1 MKLIPE
7 WFNHQYCL
15 IAWPC
20 NKDLYGD
27 IINKARD
34 EVANVINEISKTE
47 RVIVLS
53 NKEDINE
60 IENKTNHEN
69 IDILEC
75 KLDDSWMRDIAPIFY
90 NEDKKL
96 KSISFDFNGYG
107 KYPDYVNDNKI
118 SKFISKHLN
127 IPTKNSDLVIEGGAI
142 TYDDRKNLFSTKN
155 VLFNKNRKQRH
166 SNEYIIKELKLLF
179 DLKHIFLFENG
190 LKDDDTDGHVDNLL
204 CPIGKNKYLIATTHK
219 LDPNY
224 EILEKN
230 KADLI
235 KFFKD
240 TNQTFDLIEVPL
252 PTRKKINNKNIIS
265 SYINFY
271 FSKNKIILPKFNVK
285 EDNEVKLTFEKLF
298 PNREIMMLETENIN
312 YGGGNIHCITMNVP
326 KI

>member
-7 WFNHQYCL
+7 WYEDQYCL

-20 NKDLYGD
+20 NKDLYGK

-34 EVANVINEISKTE
+34 EVAKVINEIAKTE
-47 RVIVLS
+47 NVIVLS

-60 IENKTNHEN
+60 IQNKTDQKN
-69 IDILEC
+69 IDIVEC

-90 NEDKKL
+90 NEDEKL
-96 KSISFDFNGYG
+96 KSISFEFNGYG
-107 KYPDYVNDNKI
+107 KYPDYLNDNKI
-118 SKFISKHLN
+118 SKFISNYLN
-127 IPTKNSDLVIEGGAI
+127 IPTKISDLVIEGGAI
-142 TYDDRKNLFSTKN
+142 TYDDKKNLFSTKN
-155 VLFNKNRKQRH
+155 VIFNKNRKQKH
-166 SNEYIIKELKLLF
+166 NSEYIIKELKLLF
-179 DLKHIFLFENG
+179 DLNYIFLFENG
-190 LKDDDTDGHVDNLL
+190 LMEDDTDGHVDNLL

-224 EILEKN
+224 EILKKN

-285 EDNEVKLTFEKLF
+285 EDNEVKLIFEKLF
-298 PNREIMMLETENIN
+298 PNREIIMLETENIN

>member
-7 WFNHQYCL
+7 WYEHQYCL

-20 NKDLYGD
+20 NKDLYNKV
-27 IINKARD
+27 INKARD
-34 EVANVINEISKTE
+34 EVANVINEIAKTE
-47 RVIVLS
+47 HVIVLS

-60 IENKTNHEN
+60 IQNKTDHKN
-69 IDILEC
+69 IDIIEC

-90 NEDKKL
+90 NENEKL
-96 KSISFDFNGYG
+96 KSISFEFNGYG
-107 KYPDYVNDNKI
+107 KYPDYLNDNKI
-118 SKFISKHLN
+118 SKFISNYLN
-127 IPTKNSDLVIEGGAI
+127 IPTKISDLVIEGGAI
-142 TYDDRKNLFSTKN
+142 TYDDKKNLFSTKN
-155 VLFNKNRKQRH
+155 VIFNKNRKQKH
-166 SNEYIIKELKLLF
+166 NSEYIIKELKLLF
-179 DLKHIFLFENG
+179 DLNYIFLFENG
-190 LKDDDTDGHVDNLL
+190 LMEDDTDGHVDNLL
-204 CPIGKNKYLIATTHK
+204 SPIGKNQYLIATTHK

-240 TNQTFDLIEVPL
+240 TNQRFDLIEVPL

>member
-7 WFNHQYCL
+7 WYEHQYCL

-20 NKDLYGD
+20 NKDLYGK

-34 EVANVINEISKTE
+34 EVANVINEIAKTE
-47 RVIVLS
+47 HVIVLS

-60 IENKTNHEN
+60 IQNKTDHKN
-69 IDILEC
+69 IDIVEC

-90 NEDKKL
+90 IEDEKL
-96 KSISFDFNGYG
+96 KSISFEFNGYG
-107 KYPDYVNDNKI
+107 KYPDYLNDNKI
-118 SKFISKHLN
+118 SKFISNYLN
-127 IPTKNSDLVIEGGAI
+127 IPTKISDLVIEGGAI
-142 TYDDRKNLFSTKN
+142 TYDDKKNLFSTKN
-155 VLFNKNRKQRH
+155 VIFNKNRKQKH
-166 SNEYIIKELKLLF
+166 NSEYIIKELKLLF
-179 DLKHIFLFENG
+179 DLNYIFLFENG
-190 LKDDDTDGHVDNLL
+190 LMEDDTDGHVDNLL
-204 CPIGKNKYLIATTHK
+204 CPIGKNQYLIATTHK

-285 EDNEVKLTFEKLF
+285 EDNEVKLIFEKLF
-298 PNREIMMLETENIN
+298 SNREIMMLETENIN

>member
-7 WFNHQYCL
+7 WYEHQYCL

-20 NKDLYGD
+20 NKDLYGK

-34 EVANVINEISKTE
+34 EVANVINEIAKTE
-47 RVIVLS
+47 HVIVLS

-60 IENKTNHEN
+60 IQNKTDHKN
-69 IDILEC
+69 IDIVEC

-90 NEDKKL
+90 IEDEKL
-96 KSISFDFNGYG
+96 KSISFEFNGYG
-107 KYPDYVNDNKI
+107 KYPDYLNDNKI
-118 SKFISKHLN
+118 SKFISNYLN
-127 IPTKNSDLVIEGGAI
+127 IPTKISDLVIEGGAI
-142 TYDDRKNLFSTKN
+142 TYDDKKNLFSTKN
-155 VLFNKNRKQRH
+155 VIFNKNRKQKH
-166 SNEYIIKELKLLF
+166 NSEYIIKELKLLF
-179 DLKHIFLFENG
+179 DLNYIFLFENG
-190 LKDDDTDGHVDNLL
+190 LMEDDTDGHVDNLL
-204 CPIGKNKYLIATTHK
+204 CPIGKNQYLIATTHK

-271 FSKNKIILPKFNVK
+271 FSKNKIILPRFNVK

>member
-7 WFNHQYCL
+7 WHEHQYCL

-20 NKDLYGD
+20 NKDLYGK

-34 EVANVINEISKTE
+34 EVANVINEIAKTE
-47 RVIVLS
+47 QVIVLS

-60 IENKTNHEN
+60 IQNKTDHKN
-69 IDILEC
+69 IDIIEC

-90 NEDKKL
+90 NENEKL
-96 KSISFDFNGYG
+96 KSISFEFNGYG
-107 KYPDYVNDNKI
+107 KYPDYLNDNKI
-118 SKFISKHLN
+118 SKFISSYLN
-127 IPTKNSDLVIEGGAI
+127 IPTTTSDLVIEGGAI
-142 TYDDRKNLFSTKN
+142 TYDDKKNLFSTKN
-155 VLFNKNRKQRH
+155 VIFNKNRKQKH
-166 SNEYIIKELKLLF
+166 NSEYIIKELKLLF
-179 DLKHIFLFENG
+179 DLNYIFLFENG
-190 LKDDDTDGHVDNLL
+190 LMEDDTDGHVDNLL
-204 CPIGKNKYLIATTHK
+204 SPIGKNQYLIATTHK

-224 EILEKN
+224 QILEKN

-235 KFFKD
+235 KFFRD

-285 EDNEVKLTFEKLF
+285 EDNEVKLIFEKLF

>member
-7 WFNHQYCL
+7 WHEHQYCL

-20 NKDLYGD
+20 NKDLYGK

-34 EVANVINEISKTE
+34 EVANVINEIAKTE
-47 RVIVLS
+47 QVIVLS

-60 IENKTNHEN
+60 IQNKTDHKN
-69 IDILEC
+69 IDIIEC

-90 NEDKKL
+90 NENEKL
-96 KSISFDFNGYG
+96 KSISFEFNGYG
-107 KYPDYVNDNKI
+107 KYPDYLNDNKI
-118 SKFISKHLN
+118 SKFISSYLN
-127 IPTKNSDLVIEGGAI
+127 IPTTTSDLVIEGGAI
-142 TYDDRKNLFSTKN
+142 TYDDKKNLFSTKN
-155 VLFNKNRKQRH
+155 VIFNKNRKQKH
-166 SNEYIIKELKLLF
+166 NSEYIIKELKLLF
-179 DLKHIFLFENG
+179 DLNYIFLFENG
-190 LKDDDTDGHVDNLL
+190 LMEDDTDGHVDNLL
-204 CPIGKNKYLIATTHK
+204 SPIGKNQYLIATTHK

-235 KFFKD
+235 KFFRD

-285 EDNEVKLTFEKLF
+285 EDNEVKLIFEKLF
-298 PNREIMMLETENIN
+298 PNREIVMLETENIN

>member
-7 WFNHQYCL
+7 WYEHQYCL

-20 NKDLYGD
+20 NKDLYGK

-34 EVANVINEISKTE
+34 EVANVINEIAKTE
-47 RVIVLS
+47 HVIVLS

-60 IENKTNHEN
+60 IQNKTDHKN
-69 IDILEC
+69 IDIVEC

-90 NEDKKL
+90 NEDEKL
-96 KSISFDFNGYG
+96 KSISFEFNGYG
-107 KYPDYVNDNKI
+107 KYPDYLNDNKI
-118 SKFISKHLN
+118 SKFISNYLN
-127 IPTKNSDLVIEGGAI
+127 IPTKISDLVIEGGAI
-142 TYDDRKNLFSTKN
+142 TYDDKKNLFSTKN
-155 VLFNKNRKQRH
+155 VIFNKNRKQKH
-166 SNEYIIKELKLLF
+166 NSEYIIKELKLLF
-179 DLKHIFLFENG
+179 DLNYIFLFENG
-190 LKDDDTDGHVDNLL
+190 LMEDDTDGHVDNLL
-204 CPIGKNKYLIATTHK
+204 CPIGKNQYLIATTHK

-235 KFFKD
+235 KFFRD

-285 EDNEVKLTFEKLF
+285 EDNEVKLIFENLF
-298 PNREIMMLETENIN
+298 PNREIIMLETVNIN

>member
-7 WFNHQYCL
+7 WYEHQYCL

-20 NKDLYGD
+20 NKDLYGK

-34 EVANVINEISKTE
+34 EVANVINEIAKTE
-47 RVIVLS
+47 HVIVFS

-60 IENKTNHEN
+60 IQNKTDHKN
-69 IDILEC
+69 IDIIEC

-90 NEDKKL
+90 KEDEKL
-96 KSISFDFNGYG
+96 KSISFEFNGYG
-107 KYPDYVNDNKI
+107 KYPDYLNDNKI
-118 SKFISKHLN
+118 SKFISNYLN
-127 IPTKNSDLVIEGGAI
+127 IPTKISDLVIEGGAI
-142 TYDDRKNLFSTKN
+142 TYDDKKNLFSTKN
-155 VLFNKNRKQRH
+155 VIFNKNRKQKH
-166 SNEYIIKELKLLF
+166 NSEYIIKELKLLF
-179 DLKHIFLFENG
+179 DLNYIFLFENG
-190 LKDDDTDGHVDNLL
+190 LMEDDTDGHVDNLL

>member
-7 WFNHQYCL
+7 WYEHQYCL

-20 NKDLYGD
+20 NKDLYGK

-34 EVANVINEISKTE
+34 EVANVINEIAKTE
-47 RVIVLS
+47 HVIVLS

-60 IENKTNHEN
+60 IQNKTDHKN
-69 IDILEC
+69 IDIVEC

-90 NEDKKL
+90 NENEKL
-96 KSISFDFNGYG
+96 KSISFEFNGYG
-107 KYPDYVNDNKI
+107 KYPDYLNDNKI
-118 SKFISKHLN
+118 SKFISNYLN
-127 IPTKNSDLVIEGGAI
+127 IPTKISELVIEGGAI
-142 TYDDRKNLFSTKN
+142 TYDDKKNLFSTKN
-155 VLFNKNRKQRH
+155 VIFNKNRKQKH
-166 SNEYIIKELKLLF
+166 NSEYIIKELKLLF
-179 DLKHIFLFENG
+179 DLNYIFLFENG
-190 LKDDDTDGHVDNLL
+190 LMEDDTDGHVDNLL
-204 CPIGKNKYLIATTHK
+204 CPIGKNQYLIATTHK

>member
-7 WFNHQYCL
+7 WYEHQYCL

-20 NKDLYGD
+20 NKDLYGK

-34 EVANVINEISKTE
+34 EVANVINEIAKTE
-47 RVIVLS
+47 HVIVLS

-60 IENKTNHEN
+60 IENKTDHKN
-69 IDILEC
+69 IDIVEC

-96 KSISFDFNGYG
+96 KSISFEFNGYG
-107 KYPDYVNDNKI
+107 KYPDYLNDNKI
-118 SKFISKHLN
+118 SKFISNYLN
-127 IPTKNSDLVIEGGAI
+127 IPTKISDLVIEGGAI
-142 TYDDRKNLFSTKN
+142 TYDDKKNLFSTKN
-155 VLFNKNRKQRH
+155 VIFNKNRKQKH
-166 SNEYIIKELKLLF
+166 NSEYIIKELKLLF
-179 DLKHIFLFENG
+179 DLNYIFLFENG
-190 LKDDDTDGHVDNLL
+190 LIEDDTDGHVDNLL
-204 CPIGKNKYLIATTHK
+204 CPIGKNQYLIATTPK

-285 EDNEVKLTFEKLF
+285 EDNEVKLIFEKLF

>member
-7 WFNHQYCL
+7 WYEHQYCL

-20 NKDLYGD
+20 NKDLYGK

-34 EVANVINEISKTE
+34 EVANVINEIAKTE
-47 RVIVLS
+47 HVIVLS

-60 IENKTNHEN
+60 IQNKTDHKN
-69 IDILEC
+69 IDIVEC

-90 NEDKKL
+90 KEDKKL
-96 KSISFDFNGYG
+96 KSISFEFNGYG
-107 KYPDYVNDNKI
+107 KYPDYLNDNKI
-118 SKFISKHLN
+118 SKFISNYLN
-127 IPTKNSDLVIEGGAI
+127 IPTKISDLVIEGGAI
-142 TYDDRKNLFSTKN
+142 TYDDKKNLFSTKN
-155 VLFNKNRKQRH
+155 VIFNKNRKQKH
-166 SNEYIIKELKLLF
+166 NSEYIIKELKLLF
-179 DLKHIFLFENG
+179 DLNYIFLFENG

-230 KADLI
+230 KSDLI

-298 PNREIMMLETENIN
+298 PNREIIMLETENIN

>member
-7 WFNHQYCL
+7 WYEHQYCL

-20 NKDLYGD
+20 NKDLYGK

-34 EVANVINEISKTE
+34 EVANVINEIAKTE
-47 RVIVLS
+47 HVIVLS
-53 NKEDINE
+53 NKEDIKE
-60 IENKTNHEN
+60 IEDKTDHKN
-69 IDILEC
+69 IDIVEC

-90 NEDKKL
+90 NENEKL
-96 KSISFDFNGYG
+96 KSISFEFNGYG
-107 KYPDYVNDNKI
+107 KYPDYLNDNKI
-118 SKFISKHLN
+118 SKFISNYLN
-127 IPTKNSDLVIEGGAI
+127 IPTKISDLVIEGGAI
-142 TYDDRKNLFSTKN
+142 TYDDKKNLFSTKN
-155 VLFNKNRKQRH
+155 VIFNKNRKQKH
-166 SNEYIIKELKLLF
+166 NSEYIIKELKLLF
-179 DLKHIFLFENG
+179 DLNYIFLFENG
-190 LKDDDTDGHVDNLL
+190 LMEDDTDGHVDNLL
-204 CPIGKNKYLIATTHK
+204 CPIGKNQYLIATTHK

>member
-7 WFNHQYCL
+7 WYEHQYCL

-20 NKDLYGD
+20 NKDLYGK

-34 EVANVINEISKTE
+34 EVANVINEIAKTE
-47 RVIVLS
+47 HVIVLS

-60 IENKTNHEN
+60 IQNKTDHKN
-69 IDILEC
+69 IDIIEC

-90 NEDKKL
+90 NEDEKL
-96 KSISFDFNGYG
+96 KSISFEFNGYG
-107 KYPDYVNDNKI
+107 KYPDYLNDNKI
-118 SKFISKHLN
+118 SKFISSYLN
-127 IPTKNSDLVIEGGAI
+127 IPTKTSDLVIEGGAI
-142 TYDDRKNLFSTKN
+142 TYDDKKNLFSTKN
-155 VLFNKNRKQRH
+155 VIFNKNRKQKH
-166 SNEYIIKELKLLF
+166 NSEYIIKELKLLF
-179 DLKHIFLFENG
+179 DLNYIFLFENG
-190 LKDDDTDGHVDNLL
+190 LMEDDTDGHVDNLL
-204 CPIGKNKYLIATTHK
+204 SPIGKNQYLIATTHK

-235 KFFKD
+235 KFFRD

-285 EDNEVKLTFEKLF
+285 EDNEVKLIFEKLF

>member
-1 MKLIPE
+1 M
-7 WFNHQYCL
+7 N
-15 IAWPC
+15 
-20 NKDLYGD
+20 N
-27 IINKARD
+27 ARD
-34 EVANVINEISKTE
+34 EVANVINEIAKTE

-53 NKEDINE
+53 NKKDINE

-90 NEDKKL
+90 KEDEKL
-96 KSISFDFNGYG
+96 KSISFEFNGYG
-107 KYPDYVNDNKI
+107 KYPDYLNDNKI
-118 SKFISKHLN
+118 SKFISNYLN
-127 IPTKNSDLVIEGGAI
+127 IPTKSSDLVLEGGAI
-142 TYDDRKNLFSTKN
+142 TYDDKKNLFSTKN
-155 VLFNKNRKQRH
+155 VIFNKNRKQKYNSEH
-166 SNEYIIKELKLLF
+166 IINELKLLF
-179 DLKHIFLFENG
+179 DLDYIFLFENG
-190 LKDDDTDGHVDNLL
+190 LMEDDTDGHVDNLL

-285 EDNEVKLTFEKLF
+285 EDNEVKIIFEKIF
-298 PNREIMMLETENIN
+298 SNREIMMLETENIN

>member
-7 WFNHQYCL
+7 WHEHQYCL

-20 NKDLYGD
+20 NQDLYGK

-34 EVANVINEISKTE
+34 EVANVINEIAKTE
-47 RVIVLS
+47 HVIVLS

-60 IENKTNHEN
+60 IQNKTDHKN
-69 IDILEC
+69 IDIIEC

-90 NEDKKL
+90 KEDQKL
-96 KSISFDFNGYG
+96 KSISFEFNGYG
-107 KYPDYVNDNKI
+107 KYPDYLNDNKI
-118 SKFISKHLN
+118 SKFISNYLN
-127 IPTKNSDLVIEGGAI
+127 IPTKISDLVIEGGAI
-142 TYDDRKNLFSTKN
+142 TYDDKKNLFSTKN
-155 VLFNKNRKQRH
+155 VIFNKNRKQKH
-166 SNEYIIKELKLLF
+166 NSEYIIKELKLLF
-179 DLKHIFLFENG
+179 DLNYIFLFENG
-190 LKDDDTDGHVDNLL
+190 LIEDDTDGHVDNLL
-204 CPIGKNKYLIATTHK
+204 CPIGKNQYLIATTHK

-235 KFFKD
+235 KFFRD

>member
-7 WFNHQYCL
+7 WHEHQYCL

-20 NKDLYGD
+20 NKDLYGK

-34 EVANVINEISKTE
+34 EVANVINEIAKTE
-47 RVIVLS
+47 HVIVLS

-60 IENKTNHEN
+60 IQNKTDHKN
-69 IDILEC
+69 IDIIEC

-90 NEDKKL
+90 KEDEKL
-96 KSISFDFNGYG
+96 KSISFEFNGYG
-107 KYPDYVNDNKI
+107 KYSDYLNDNKI
-118 SKFISKHLN
+118 SKFISNYLN
-127 IPTKNSDLVIEGGAI
+127 IPTKISDLVIEGGAI
-142 TYDDRKNLFSTKN
+142 TYDDKKNLFSTKN
-155 VLFNKNRKQRH
+155 VIFNKNRKQKH
-166 SNEYIIKELKLLF
+166 NSEYIIKELKLLF
-179 DLKHIFLFENG
+179 DLNYIFLFENG
-190 LKDDDTDGHVDNLL
+190 LMEDDTDGHVDNLL
-204 CPIGKNKYLIATTHK
+204 CPIGKNQYLIATTHK

-235 KFFKD
+235 KFFRD

>member
-7 WFNHQYCL
+7 WYEHQYCL

-20 NKDLYGD
+20 NKDLYGK

-34 EVANVINEISKTE
+34 EVANVINEIAKTE
-47 RVIVLS
+47 YVIVLS

-60 IENKTNHEN
+60 IENKTDHKN
-69 IDILEC
+69 INIVEC

-90 NEDKKL
+90 NEDEKL
-96 KSISFDFNGYG
+96 KSISFEFNGYG
-107 KYPDYVNDNKI
+107 KYSDYLNDNKI
-118 SKFISKHLN
+118 SKFISNYLN
-127 IPTKNSDLVIEGGAI
+127 IPTKISDLVIEGGAI
-142 TYDDRKNLFSTKN
+142 TYDDKKNLFSTKN
-155 VLFNKNRKQRH
+155 VIFNKNRKQKH
-166 SNEYIIKELKLLF
+166 NSEYIIKELKLLF
-179 DLKHIFLFENG
+179 DLNYIFLFENG
-190 LKDDDTDGHVDNLL
+190 LMEDDTDGHVDNLL
-204 CPIGKNKYLIATTHK
+204 CPIGKNQYLIATTHK

-235 KFFKD
+235 KFFRD

>member
-7 WFNHQYCL
+7 WHEHQYCL

-20 NKDLYGD
+20 NKDLYGK

-34 EVANVINEISKTE
+34 EVANVINEIAKTE
-47 RVIVLS
+47 QVIVLS

-60 IENKTNHEN
+60 IQNKTDHKN
-69 IDILEC
+69 IDIIEC

-90 NEDKKL
+90 NENEKL
-96 KSISFDFNGYG
+96 KSISFEFNGYG
-107 KYPDYVNDNKI
+107 KYPDYLNDNKI
-118 SKFISKHLN
+118 SKFISNYLN
-127 IPTKNSDLVIEGGAI
+127 IPTKISDLVIEGGAI
-142 TYDDRKNLFSTKN
+142 TYDDKKNLFSTKN
-155 VLFNKNRKQRH
+155 VIFNKNRKQKH
-166 SNEYIIKELKLLF
+166 NNEYIIKELKLLF
-179 DLKHIFLFENG
+179 DLNYIFLFENG
-190 LKDDDTDGHVDNLL
+190 LIEDDTDGHVDNLL
-204 CPIGKNKYLIATTHK
+204 CPIGKNQYLIATTHK

-235 KFFKD
+235 KFFRD

>member
-7 WFNHQYCL
+7 WHEHQYCL

-20 NKDLYGD
+20 NKDLYGK

-34 EVANVINEISKTE
+34 EVANVINEIAKTE
-47 RVIVLS
+47 HVIVLS

-60 IENKTNHEN
+60 IQNKTDHKN
-69 IDILEC
+69 IDIIEC

-90 NEDKKL
+90 NENEKL
-96 KSISFDFNGYG
+96 KSISFEFNGYG
-107 KYPDYVNDNKI
+107 KYPDYLNDNKI
-118 SKFISKHLN
+118 SKFISNYLN
-127 IPTKNSDLVIEGGAI
+127 IPTKISDLVIEGGAI
-142 TYDDRKNLFSTKN
+142 TYDDKKNLFSTKN
-155 VLFNKNRKQRH
+155 VIFNKNRKQKH
-166 SNEYIIKELKLLF
+166 NSEYIIKELKFLF
-179 DLKHIFLFENG
+179 DLNYIFLFENG
-190 LKDDDTDGHVDNLL
+190 LMEDDTDGHVDNLL
-204 CPIGKNKYLIATTHK
+204 CPIGKNQYLIATTHK

-235 KFFKD
+235 NFFID

>member
-7 WFNHQYCL
+7 WYEHQYCL

-20 NKDLYGD
+20 NKDLYGK

-34 EVANVINEISKTE
+34 EVANVINEIAKTE
-47 RVIVLS
+47 HVIVLS

-60 IENKTNHEN
+60 IQNKTNHKN
-69 IDILEC
+69 IDIVEC

-96 KSISFDFNGYG
+96 KSISFEFNGYG
-107 KYPDYVNDNKI
+107 KYPDYLNDNKI
-118 SKFISKHLN
+118 SKFISNYLN
-127 IPTKNSDLVIEGGAI
+127 IQTKISDLVIEGGAI
-142 TYDDRKNLFSTKN
+142 TYDDKKNLFSTKN
-155 VLFNKNRKQRH
+155 VIFNKNRKQKH
-166 SNEYIIKELKLLF
+166 NSEYIIKELKLLF
-179 DLKHIFLFENG
+179 DLNYIFLFENG
-190 LKDDDTDGHVDNLL
+190 LMEDDTDGHVDNLL
-204 CPIGKNKYLIATTHK
+204 CPIGKNQYLIATTHK

-235 KFFKD
+235 KFFRD

>member
-7 WFNHQYCL
+7 WHEHQYCL

-20 NKDLYGD
+20 NKDLYGE
-27 IINKARD
+27 IIDSARD
-34 EVANVINEISKTE
+34 EVANVINEIAKTE
-47 RVIVLS
+47 YVIVLS

-60 IENKTNHEN
+60 IQNKTKDVN
-69 IDILEC
+69 IKVIEC
-75 KLDDSWMRDIAPIFY
+75 QLDDSWMRDIGPIFY
-90 NEDKKL
+90 TEDKKL

-107 KYPDYVNDNKI
+107 KYADYCKDNKI
-118 SKFISKHLN
+118 SQFISNYLN

-142 TYDDRKNLFSTKN
+142 TYDDKKNLFSTKN
-155 VLFNKNRKQRH
+155 VIFNKNRKQKH
-166 SNEYIIKELKLLF
+166 SIEYIIKELKLLF
-179 DLKHIFLFENG
+179 DLNYIFLFENG
-190 LKDDDTDGHVDNLL
+190 LKEDDTDGHVDNLL

-285 EDNEVKLTFEKLF
+285 EDNEVKLAFEKLF

>member
-7 WFNHQYCL
+7 WFEHQYCL

-20 NKDLYGD
+20 NKDLYGE

-34 EVANVINEISKTE
+34 EVANVINEIAKTE
-47 RVIVLS
+47 SVIVLS

-107 KYPDYVNDNKI
+107 KYPDYFNDNKI
-118 SKFISKHLN
+118 SKFISNHLN

-224 EILEKN
+224 EILKKN

-240 TNQTFDLIEVPL
+240 TNQTFDLIDVSL

-285 EDNEVKLTFEKLF
+285 EDNEVKLTFENLF
-298 PNREIMMLETENIN
+298 PNREIIMLETENIN

>member
-7 WFNHQYCL
+7 WYEHQYCL

-20 NKDLYGD
+20 NKDLYGK

-34 EVANVINEISKTE
+34 EVANVINEIAKTE
-47 RVIVLS
+47 HVIVLS

-60 IENKTNHEN
+60 IQNKTDHKN
-69 IDILEC
+69 IDIIEC

-90 NEDKKL
+90 NEDEKL
-96 KSISFDFNGYG
+96 KSISFEFNGYG
-107 KYPDYVNDNKI
+107 KYPDYLNDNKI
-118 SKFISKHLN
+118 SKFISNYLN
-127 IPTKNSDLVIEGGAI
+127 IPTKISDLVIEGGAI
-142 TYDDRKNLFSTKN
+142 TYDDKKNLFSTKN
-155 VLFNKNRKQRH
+155 VIFNKNRKQKH
-166 SNEYIIKELKLLF
+166 NSEYIIKELKLLF
-179 DLKHIFLFENG
+179 DLNYIFLFENG

-204 CPIGKNKYLIATTHK
+204 CPIGKNQYLIATTHK

>member
-7 WFNHQYCL
+7 WYEHQYCL

-20 NKDLYGD
+20 NKDLYGK

-34 EVANVINEISKTE
+34 EVANVINEIAKTE
-47 RVIVLS
+47 HVIVLS

-60 IENKTNHEN
+60 IQNKTDHKN
-69 IDILEC
+69 IDIIEC

-90 NEDKKL
+90 NEDEKL
-96 KSISFDFNGYG
+96 KSISFEFNGYG
-107 KYPDYVNDNKI
+107 KYPDYLNDNKI
-118 SKFISKHLN
+118 SKFISNYLN
-127 IPTKNSDLVIEGGAI
+127 IPIKISDLVIEGGAI
-142 TYDDRKNLFSTKN
+142 TYDDKKNLFSTKN
-155 VLFNKNRKQRH
+155 VIFNKNRKQKH
-166 SNEYIIKELKLLF
+166 NSEYIIKELKLLF
-179 DLKHIFLFENG
+179 DLNYIFLFENG
-190 LKDDDTDGHVDNLL
+190 LMEDDTDGHVDNLL

-285 EDNEVKLTFEKLF
+285 EDNEVKLTFENLF

>member
-7 WFNHQYCL
+7 WYEHQYCL

-20 NKDLYGD
+20 NKDLYGK

-34 EVANVINEISKTE
+34 EVANVINEIAKTE
-47 RVIVLS
+47 HVIVLS

-60 IENKTNHEN
+60 IQNKTDHKN
-69 IDILEC
+69 IDIIEC

-90 NEDKKL
+90 NEDEKL
-96 KSISFDFNGYG
+96 KSISFEFNGYG
-107 KYPDYVNDNKI
+107 KYPDYLNDNKI
-118 SKFISKHLN
+118 SKFISSYLN
-127 IPTKNSDLVIEGGAI
+127 IPTITSDLVIEGGAI
-142 TYDDRKNLFSTKN
+142 TYDDKKNLFSTKN
-155 VLFNKNRKQRH
+155 VIFNKNRKQKH
-166 SNEYIIKELKLLF
+166 NSEYIIIELKLLF
-179 DLKHIFLFENG
+179 DLNYIFLFENG
-190 LKDDDTDGHVDNLL
+190 LMEDDTDGHVDNLL
-204 CPIGKNKYLIATTHK
+204 CPIGKNQYLIATTHK

-235 KFFKD
+235 KFFRD

>member
-7 WFNHQYCL
+7 WYEHQYCL

-20 NKDLYGD
+20 NKDLYGK

-34 EVANVINEISKTE
+34 EVANVINEIAKTE
-47 RVIVLS
+47 HVIVLS

-60 IENKTNHEN
+60 IQNKTDHKN
-69 IDILEC
+69 IDIIEC

-90 NEDKKL
+90 NEDEKL
-96 KSISFDFNGYG
+96 KSISFEFNGYG
-107 KYPDYVNDNKI
+107 KYPDYLNDNKI
-118 SKFISKHLN
+118 SKFISNYLN
-127 IPTKNSDLVIEGGAI
+127 IPTKISDLVIEGGAI
-142 TYDDRKNLFSTKN
+142 TYDDKKNLFSTKN
-155 VLFNKNRKQRH
+155 VIFNKNRKQKH
-166 SNEYIIKELKLLF
+166 NSEYIIKELKLLF
-179 DLKHIFLFENG
+179 DLNYIFLFENG
-190 LKDDDTDGHVDNLL
+190 LMEDDTDGHVDNLL

-285 EDNEVKLTFEKLF
+285 EDNEVKLTFENLF

>member
-60 IENKTNHEN
+60 IENKTNLEN

-155 VLFNKNRKQRH
+155 VLFNKNRKQKH
-166 SNEYIIKELKLLF
+166 SSEYIIKELKLLF
-179 DLKHIFLFENG
+179 DLKNIFLFENG

-230 KADLI
+230 KVNLI
-235 KFFKD
+235 KFFQD
-240 TNQTFDLIEVPL
+240 TNQIFELIEIPL
-252 PTRKKINNKNIIS
+252 PTRKKINNKYIVS

-271 FSKNKIILPKFNVK
+271 FSKNKIIIPQFNVK
-285 EDNEVKLTFEKLF
+285 EDNQVKLTFQKLF
-298 PNREIMMLETENIN
+298 PNREIIMLETENIN

>member
-7 WFNHQYCL
+7 WYEHQYCL

-20 NKDLYGD
+20 NKDLYGK

-34 EVANVINEISKTE
+34 EVANVINEIAKTE
-47 RVIVLS
+47 HVIVLS

-60 IENKTNHEN
+60 IQNKTDHKN
-69 IDILEC
+69 IDIVEC

-90 NEDKKL
+90 NEDEKL
-96 KSISFDFNGYG
+96 KSISFEFNGYG
-107 KYPDYVNDNKI
+107 KYPDYLNDNKI
-118 SKFISKHLN
+118 SKFISNYLN
-127 IPTKNSDLVIEGGAI
+127 IPTITSDLVIEGGAI
-142 TYDDRKNLFSTKN
+142 TYDDKKNLFSTKN
-155 VLFNKNRKQRH
+155 VIFNKNRKQKH
-166 SNEYIIKELKLLF
+166 NSEYIIKELKLLF
-179 DLKHIFLFENG
+179 DLNYIFLFENG
-190 LKDDDTDGHVDNLL
+190 LMEDDTDGHVDNLL
-204 CPIGKNKYLIATTHK
+204 CPIGKNQYLIATTHK

-235 KFFKD
+235 KFFRD

>member
-7 WFNHQYCL
+7 WYEHQFCL

-20 NKDLYGD
+20 NKDLYGK

-34 EVANVINEISKTE
+34 EVANVINEIAKTE
-47 RVIVLS
+47 HVIVLS

-60 IENKTNHEN
+60 IQNKTDHKN
-69 IDILEC
+69 IDIIEC

-90 NEDKKL
+90 NEDEKL
-96 KSISFDFNGYG
+96 KSISFEFNGYG
-107 KYPDYVNDNKI
+107 KYPDYLNDNKI
-118 SKFISKHLN
+118 SKFISNYLN
-127 IPTKNSDLVIEGGAI
+127 IPTKTSDLVIEGGAI
-142 TYDDRKNLFSTKN
+142 TYDDKKNLFSTKN
-155 VLFNKNRKQRH
+155 VIFNKNRKQKH
-166 SNEYIIKELKLLF
+166 NSEYIIKELKLLF
-179 DLKHIFLFENG
+179 DLNYIFLFENG
-190 LKDDDTDGHVDNLL
+190 LMEDDTDGHVDNLL

-235 KFFKD
+235 NFFKD
-240 TNQTFDLIEVPL
+240 TNQRFDLIEVPL

-285 EDNEVKLTFEKLF
+285 EDNEVELIFEKLF

>member
-7 WFNHQYCL
+7 WYEHQYCL

-20 NKDLYGD
+20 NKDLYGK

-34 EVANVINEISKTE
+34 EVANVINEIAKTE
-47 RVIVLS
+47 HVIVLS

-60 IENKTNHEN
+60 IQNKTDHKN
-69 IDILEC
+69 IDIIEC

-90 NEDKKL
+90 KEDEKL
-96 KSISFDFNGYG
+96 KSISFEFNGYG
-107 KYPDYVNDNKI
+107 KYPDYLNDNKI
-118 SKFISKHLN
+118 SKFISNYLN
-127 IPTKNSDLVIEGGAI
+127 IPTKISDLVIEGGAI
-142 TYDDRKNLFSTKN
+142 TYDDKKNLFSTKN
-155 VLFNKNRKQRH
+155 VIFNKNRKQKH
-166 SNEYIIKELKLLF
+166 NSEYIIKELKLLF
-179 DLKHIFLFENG
+179 DLNYIFLFENG
-190 LKDDDTDGHVDNLL
+190 LMEDDTDGHVDNLL

>member
-7 WFNHQYCL
+7 WFEHQYCL

-34 EVANVINEISKTE
+34 EVANVINEIAKTE
-47 RVIVLS
+47 HVIVLS

-60 IENKTNHEN
+60 IENKTNLEN

-107 KYPDYVNDNKI
+107 KYPDYFNDNKI
-118 SKFISKHLN
+118 SKFISNHLN

-155 VLFNKNRKQRH
+155 VLFNKNRKQKY
-166 SNEYIIKELKLLF
+166 SSEYIIKELKYLF
-179 DLKHIFLFENG
+179 DLNHIFLFENG

-230 KADLI
+230 KANLV
-235 KFFKD
+235 KFFED
-240 TNQTFDLIEVPL
+240 TNQIFELIEIPL
-252 PTRKKINNKNIIS
+252 PTRKKINNKYIVS

-271 FSKNKIILPKFNVK
+271 FSKNKIILPQFNVK
-285 EDNEVKLTFEKLF
+285 EDNEVKLTFQKLF
-298 PNREIMMLETENIN
+298 PNREIIMLETENIN

>member
-7 WFNHQYCL
+7 WYEHQYCL

-20 NKDLYGD
+20 NKDLYGK

-34 EVANVINEISKTE
+34 EVANVINEIAKTE
-47 RVIVLS
+47 HVIVLS

-60 IENKTNHEN
+60 IQNKTDHKN
-69 IDILEC
+69 IDIIEC

-90 NEDKKL
+90 KEDEKL
-96 KSISFDFNGYG
+96 KSISFEFNGYG
-107 KYPDYVNDNKI
+107 KYRDYLNDNKI
-118 SKFISKHLN
+118 SKFISNYLN
-127 IPTKNSDLVIEGGAI
+127 IPTKISDLVIEGGAI
-142 TYDDRKNLFSTKN
+142 TYDDKKNLFSTKN
-155 VLFNKNRKQRH
+155 VIFNKNRKQKH
-166 SNEYIIKELKLLF
+166 NSEYIIKELKLLF
-179 DLKHIFLFENG
+179 ELNYIFLFENG
-190 LKDDDTDGHVDNLL
+190 LMEDDTDGHVDNLL

-235 KFFKD
+235 KFFRD

-285 EDNEVKLTFEKLF
+285 EDNEVELIFEKLF

>member
-7 WFNHQYCL
+7 WYEHQYCL

-20 NKDLYGD
+20 NKDLYGK

-34 EVANVINEISKTE
+34 EVANVINEIAKTE
-47 RVIVLS
+47 HVIVLS

-60 IENKTNHEN
+60 IQNKTDHKN
-69 IDILEC
+69 IDIVEC

-90 NEDKKL
+90 NEDEKL
-96 KSISFDFNGYG
+96 KSISFEFNGYG
-107 KYPDYVNDNKI
+107 KYPDYLNDNKI
-118 SKFISKHLN
+118 SKFISNYLN
-127 IPTKNSDLVIEGGAI
+127 IPTKISDLVIEGGAI
-142 TYDDRKNLFSTKN
+142 TYDDKKNLFSTKN
-155 VLFNKNRKQRH
+155 VIFNKNRKQKH
-166 SNEYIIKELKLLF
+166 NSEYIIEELKLLF
-179 DLKHIFLFENG
+179 DLNYIFLFENG
-190 LKDDDTDGHVDNLL
+190 LMEDDTDGHVDNLL
-204 CPIGKNKYLIATTHK
+204 CPIGKNQYLIATTHK

>member
-7 WFNHQYCL
+7 WYEHQYCL

-20 NKDLYGD
+20 NKDLYGK

-34 EVANVINEISKTE
+34 EVANVINEIAKTE
-47 RVIVLS
+47 HVIVLS

-60 IENKTNHEN
+60 IQNKTDHKN
-69 IDILEC
+69 IDIIEC

-90 NEDKKL
+90 NEDEKL
-96 KSISFDFNGYG
+96 KSISFEFNGYG
-107 KYPDYVNDNKI
+107 KYPDYLNDNKI
-118 SKFISKHLN
+118 SKFISNYLN
-127 IPTKNSDLVIEGGAI
+127 IPTKISDLVIEGGAI
-142 TYDDRKNLFSTKN
+142 TYDDKKNLFSTKN
-155 VLFNKNRKQRH
+155 VIFNKNRKQKH
-166 SNEYIIKELKLLF
+166 NSEYIIKELKLLF
-179 DLKHIFLFENG
+179 DLNYIFLFENG
-190 LKDDDTDGHVDNLL
+190 LMEDDTDGHVDNLL
-204 CPIGKNKYLIATTHK
+204 CPIGKNQYLIATTHK

-271 FSKNKIILPKFNVK
+271 FSKNKIILPKFNVD
-285 EDNEVKLTFEKLF
+285 EDKEVKIIFEELF
-298 PNREIMMLETENIN
+298 PNREIIMLQTENIN

>member
-7 WFNHQYCL
+7 WYEHQYCL

-20 NKDLYGD
+20 NKDLYGK

-34 EVANVINEISKTE
+34 EVANVINEIAKTE
-47 RVIVLS
+47 HVIVLS

-60 IENKTNHEN
+60 IQNKTDHKN
-69 IDILEC
+69 IDIVEC

-90 NEDKKL
+90 KEDKRL
-96 KSISFDFNGYG
+96 KSISFEFNGYG
-107 KYPDYVNDNKI
+107 KYPDYLNDNKI
-118 SKFISKHLN
+118 SKFISNYLN
-127 IPTKNSDLVIEGGAI
+127 IPTKISDLVIEGGAI
-142 TYDDRKNLFSTKN
+142 TYDDKKNLFSTKN
-155 VLFNKNRKQRH
+155 VIFNKNRKQKH
-166 SNEYIIKELKLLF
+166 NSEYIIKELKLLF
-179 DLKHIFLFENG
+179 DLNYIFLFENG
-190 LKDDDTDGHVDNLL
+190 LMEDDTDGHVDNLL
-204 CPIGKNKYLIATTHK
+204 CPIGKNQYLIATTHK

-235 KFFKD
+235 KFFRD

>member
-7 WFNHQYCL
+7 WHEHQYCL

-20 NKDLYGD
+20 NKDLYGK

-34 EVANVINEISKTE
+34 EVANVINEIAKTE
-47 RVIVLS
+47 HVIVFS

-60 IENKTNHEN
+60 IQNKTDHKN
-69 IDILEC
+69 IDIIEC

-90 NEDKKL
+90 NEDEKL
-96 KSISFDFNGYG
+96 KSISFEFNGYG
-107 KYPDYVNDNKI
+107 KYPDYLNDNKI
-118 SKFISKHLN
+118 SKFISNYLN
-127 IPTKNSDLVIEGGAI
+127 IPTKISDLVIEGGAI
-142 TYDDRKNLFSTKN
+142 TYDDKKNLFSTKN
-155 VLFNKNRKQRH
+155 VIFNKNRKQKH
-166 SNEYIIKELKLLF
+166 NSEYIIKELKLLF
-179 DLKHIFLFENG
+179 DLNYIFLFENG
-190 LKDDDTDGHVDNLL
+190 LMEDDTDGHVDNLL
-204 CPIGKNKYLIATTHK
+204 CPIGKNQYLIATTHK